1 MTFALA
7 VLDNGKSER
16 TIMRRLINRRSGTGE
31 STKLAR
37 QPDNR
42 VRVRRLRALD
52 AYCKRADRLHAA

>member
-7 VLDNGKSER
+7 VRDNEKSER

-37 QPDNR
+37 
-42 VRVRRLRALD
+42 
-52 AYCKRADRLHAA
+52 AAAG